1 MNSTVYLCVP
11 CHQVAKASKW
21 DALPPHCP
29 RCKAQMKDMGYRW
42 RAPRKGNKKAW
53 ARIQAGDF
61 RWDKKVVQYSHHRW
75 DIIKGAMRRNMGA

>member
-1 MNSTVYLCVP
+1 
-11 CHQVAKASKW
+11 
-21 DALPPHCP
+21 
-29 RCKAQMKDMGYRW
+29 MKDMGYRW